1 MKPRI
6 LIVDDD
12 RDHAESVADIL
23 VGHNYEIEIALTGEK
38 ALERFRTVD
47 FDVTLMDIRLPGM
60 NGVQTFFEFRKVR
73 PDAQV
78 ILMSG
83 FSVEKLISEALNG
96 GALGILHK
104 PFDSGELIKAL
115 KAVKPRGLILVADDD
130 QQCAGR
136 TKDVLISSGY
146 RVEVACTG
154 EEAKE
159 KLLIRSCDCLIL
171 DLQLPLLSA
180 LQVYLGLGGQLPS
193 VPTILLV
200 PEFAA
205 ETDFAESVVAN
216 RVLVKPFDPAV
227 LLEAVTVLL
236 ESHRAAAA

>member
-47 FDVTLMDIRLPGM
+47 FDVTLMDVRLPGM

-130 QQCAGR
+130 QQCAG
-136 TKDVLISSGY
+136 GY

-159 KLLIRSCDCLIL
+159 KLLIGSCDCLIL

>member
-1 MKPRI
+1 M
-6 LIVDDD
+6 
-12 RDHAESVADIL
+12 
-23 VGHNYEIEIALTGEK
+23 
-38 ALERFRTVD
+38 
-47 FDVTLMDIRLPGM
+47 
-60 NGVQTFFEFRKVR
+60 
-73 PDAQV
+73 
-78 ILMSG
+78 
-83 FSVEKLISEALNG
+83 
-96 GALGILHK
+96 
-104 PFDSGELIKAL
+104 
-115 KAVKPRGLILVADDD
+115 
-130 QQCAGR
+130 
-136 TKDVLISSGY
+136 ISSGY

-205 ETDFAESVVAN
+205 ETHFAESVVAN